1 MAKSAGMAIPAT
13 TATTINM
20 AVANT
25 AVTAGIARPPL
36 DADGVPLRSALAA
49 RGASPS
55 AVLAP
60 GFATSV
66 AAA

>member
-13 TATTINM
+13 TAATTNM
-20 AVANT
+20 AATNT
-25 AVTAGIARPPL
+25 AATAGIALHPL